1 MFYGAR
7 PSVFEK
13 AKELRKNMTDA
24 EKQLWD
30 RINRNQLGV
39 RFKAQHP
46 IYKFVVDFYCHK
58 YKLVIEIDGEIH
70 NFQKQEDEGREEEL
84 KRLGLKIIRFTN
96 DEVKEDLDRVVDEIK
111 KELYSEMDWLTIDE
125 FVFYPLSLNP

>member
-111 KELYSEMDWLTIDE
+111 KELYSEMD
-125 FVFYPLSLNP
+125 

>member
-1 MFYGAR
+1 MKKRTIQRSMFYGAR

-111 KELYSEMDWLTIDE
+111 KELYSEMD
-125 FVFYPLSLNP
+125 